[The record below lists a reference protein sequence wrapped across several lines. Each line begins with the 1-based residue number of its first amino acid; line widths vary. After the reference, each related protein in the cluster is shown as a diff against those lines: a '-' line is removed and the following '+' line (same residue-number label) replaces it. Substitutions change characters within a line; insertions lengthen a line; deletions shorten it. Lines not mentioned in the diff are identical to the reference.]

1 MINGHFQERM
11 INNNARPLTGNL
23 TGSGDHQAKGMPA
36 SGESRGVTQETD
48 HASETPS
55 LTPAPAHRDRIL
67 LVAKD
72 EALRTQLIETLE
84 AGGGYSTYQAGSFEE
99 ALSEIL
105 LTDFDLIV
113 TEAELPDLSGMDLLA
128 VVGGLRPNASVIV
141 IDDDLS
147 AKSAVAV
154 FRLGAVDYLY
164 KPLNMSFVLMQI
176 ERQLEQRRLLQ
187 KRQQYEEQPKPVEP
201 PRDRARRL
209 DPRTRPAALVL
220 GRRHFK
226 RINME
231 LNTLLSHVR
240 ASFVGLVDVDGNMV
254 GAAGTL
260 DDYDLQLLTQ
270 GLSIDHGAQRS
281 LATMLSETKFHST
294 YFEGSQN
301 GVYIIEFGAPFTVSL
316 AVICSSDIKAGMV
329 WLYSKRTA
337 AIIDQILQSIPQP
350 KALPQL

>member
-1 MINGHFQERM
+1 MAN
-11 INNNARPLTGNL
+11 T
-23 TGSGDHQAKGMPA
+23 
-36 SGESRGVTQETD
+36 SRKE
-48 HASETPS
+48 
-55 LTPAPAHRDRIL
+55 RIL
-67 LVAKD
+67 IVAKD
-72 EALRTQLIETLE
+72 EELRGALVETLE
-84 AGGGYSTYQAGSFEE
+84 NAGGYPVNQASNFEE

-105 LTDFDLIV
+105 LINFDLIV

-164 KPLNMSFVLMQI
+164 KPINMTFFLMQI
-176 ERQLEQRRLLQ
+176 EKQLEFKRFQRN
-187 KRQQYEEQPKPVEP
+187 QPMQDDPTRVDI

-220 GRRHFK
+220 NRQHFK
-226 RINME
+226 KINAE
-231 LNTLLSHVR
+231 LNRLLSHVR
-240 ASFVGLVDVDGNMV
+240 ASFVGLVDTDGNMV

-270 GLSIDHGAQRS
+270 ALSIDHKAQQS
-281 LATMLSETKFHST
+281 LASILDETKFHST
-294 YFEGSQN
+294 YFEGEQL
-301 GVYIIEFGAPFTVSL
+301 GVYIIEFGSPYIVSL
-316 AVICSSDIKAGMV
+316 AVICRTDVKPGMV

-337 AIIDQILQSIPQP
+337 ALVDEILKSIPQP
-350 KALPQL
+350 KTLPKL